1 MSRWAAPAGVHPMI
15 HHLIKTPADRAL
27 IKADPDAL
35 FDRFGV
41 PEDARPVLRGGG
53 RDDLHALGLH
63 PNLLMKWLI
72 WSGRSTIAGFP
83 ISHYF
88 DRR

>member
-1 MSRWAAPAGVHPMI
+1 MI
-15 HHLIKTPADRAL
+15 HHLIKTPADRPL
-27 IKADPDAL
+27 IKTDDQTL

-41 PEDARPVLRGGG
+41 PDEAQAVLRTGG

-63 PNLLMKWLI
+63 PNLLIKWLI